1 MLSPTPVLFG
11 GQGDCLHLAVSSGH
25 RVGVTV
31 EAGPGYSQDCPA
43 GQGEGTDI
51 PLPKVPRMHVGERRQ
66 IWGKRQGQRGGNGGI
81 TGGAA
86 GRQDGEYSRGSET
99 GRGLPSGAWGR
110 PSGPEEPGWGR
121 RHAGSPAPQALRAQ
135 ASAARTQLSRRLL
148 KGACRCLQEAPGVG
162 GGAFLGAVTAQVHRS
177 SPCTPSP
184 PAGGVLRGQTKGR

>member
-11 GQGDCLHLAVSSGH
+11 GQGYCLHLAVSSGH

-86 GRQDGEYSRGSET
+86 GRLEG
-99 GRGLPSGAWGR
+99 
-110 PSGPEEPGWGR
+110 
-121 RHAGSPAPQALRAQ
+121 
-135 ASAARTQLSRRLL
+135 
-148 KGACRCLQEAPGVG
+148 
-162 GGAFLGAVTAQVHRS
+162 
-177 SPCTPSP
+177 
-184 PAGGVLRGQTKGR
+184 